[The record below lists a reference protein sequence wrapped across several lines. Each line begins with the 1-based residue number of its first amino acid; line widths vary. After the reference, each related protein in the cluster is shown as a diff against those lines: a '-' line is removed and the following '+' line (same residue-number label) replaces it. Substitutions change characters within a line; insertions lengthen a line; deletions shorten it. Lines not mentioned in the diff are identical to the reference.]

1 ITASARTPRL
11 CATLKSPK
19 LEAPLSM
26 RPICKVCNSHDLK
39 VAESVGSLQGGFKV
53 VGEGFP
59 SLTIRNVFCASI
71 SVSSSA
77 RRERLL
83 QRFHHPNHRLVVR
96 RRDVHTFSRL
106 DHRAVDHVDLG
117 QALLLD
123 ILQHRAP
130 GR

>member
-1 ITASARTPRL
+1 MPMPSLTLPRPFGWTQTKEYFTWIDLAPITASARTPRL

-83 QRFHHPNHRLVVR
+83 QRFHHPNH
-96 RRDVHTFSRL
+96 
-106 DHRAVDHVDLG
+106 
-117 QALLLD
+117 
-123 ILQHRAP
+123 
-130 GR
+130 